1 MGSSGHRRIYVY
13 PVAAASQSRQ
23 LCMDD
28 ESGHGDSFAR
38 TQHYYMY
45 TTLIVAVNQFRCLK
59 CT

>member
-1 MGSSGHRRIYVY
+1 
-13 PVAAASQSRQ
+13 
-23 LCMDD
+23 MDD

-59 CT
+59 CLLSCMKVL